1 MNHEIGKTLGSD
13 QNENTVNT
21 LNHVLK
27 KIYQYHIDIHRN
39 VTTELSN
46 QPFLNTSRKILKKK
60 ICFQFFLNNSLAVA
74 QMF

>member
-27 KIYQYHIDIHRN
+27 KIYQYYIDIHRS

-46 QPFLNTSRKILKKK
+46 QPFLNTSRKI
-60 ICFQFFLNNSLAVA
+60 
-74 QMF
+74 

>member
-13 QNENTVNT
+13 QNENTANT

-46 QPFLNTSRKILKKK
+46 QPFLNTSRKKIFKKDLLPIFSK
-60 ICFQFFLNNSLAVA
+60 
-74 QMF
+74 